1 VRSYDAACNWFVPCR
16 DNGPLGVKVFFV
28 EFFFMYP
35 QPRFQTYYQLSQ
47 VVKHTHFIMEISKV
61 GEKKA
66 VSAFLCFEE
75 GAIHL

>member
-1 VRSYDAACNWFVPCR
+1 
-16 DNGPLGVKVFFV
+16 
-28 EFFFMYP
+28 MYP